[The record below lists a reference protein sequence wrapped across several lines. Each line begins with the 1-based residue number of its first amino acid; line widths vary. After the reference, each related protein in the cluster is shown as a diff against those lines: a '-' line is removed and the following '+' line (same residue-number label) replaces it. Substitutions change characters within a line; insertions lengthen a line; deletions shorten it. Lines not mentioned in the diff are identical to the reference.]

1 MTDATP
7 MALPGF
13 TADAPKGA
21 RKDADFYP
29 TPYELLRQIEP
40 VMRARLA
47 ALGSPVLVEPACG
60 DGRMLAWLCD
70 LPKSSEGAIGC
81 DIRPEAVEQTE
92 ARVGDDLPECTEVFS
107 ADWLTWGGDRLLA
120 RSLPPVTLPEC
131 RSLAIVS
138 NPPFCIAADFV
149 RTCIARAQRYAST
162 GRPPGERWMVA
173 MLLRVTFLEP
183 TVQDRRAQLH
193 ADHPCD
199 VWIPTTRVSFTDGGN
214 DSATTAWFIWP
225 PEDPQQVG
233 HRVRY
238 LGRHK
243 PGGAP

>member
-1 MTDATP
+1 MGDATP

-13 TADAPKGA
+13 TADAPQGA

-29 TPYELLRQIEP
+29 TPHELMRQIEP

-60 DGRMLAWLCD
+60 DGRMLKWLAG
-70 LPKSSEGAIGC
+70 LTEHQAAVGL
-81 DIRPEAVEQTE
+81 DIRPQAVEQTKT
-92 ARVGDDLPECTEVFS
+92 AGFGATCV
-107 ADWLTWGGDRLLA
+107 DWLAMEAHHATIDLLYESA
-120 RSLPPVTLPEC
+120 VDVTECQPV
-131 RSLAIVS
+131 AFVS
-138 NPPFCIAADFV
+138 NPPFVIAADFV
-149 RTCIARAQRYAST
+149 RACLRRARAWAAGHDR
-162 GRPPGERWMVA
+162 RPWMVA

-233 HRVRY
+233 HRIRY